1 MKKRKPRVIQD
12 KKKRG
17 EWSES
22 VFMARAGEHGLP
34 VSRPWGEM
42 SSYDFVIGKTGR
54 FVSVQ
59 VKSTISKLKTGYACT
74 VRGGHKAYAAGSFD
88 FLAAY
93 AVIED
98 AWYIIPAKLI
108 QGKEVITL
116 YPKSPT
122 SKYEKYREAWHLL
135 REASEVSAE
144 GSGDSEVAEGESRA
158 EDSAG
163 AESAGDQRP
172 PASTLGRMEAAMN
185 YFKQRLERGG
195 VDPQKR

>member
-1 MKKRKPRVIQD
+1 
-12 KKKRG
+12 
-17 EWSES
+17 
-22 VFMARAGEHGLP
+22 MARAAEHGLP

-42 SSYDFVIGKTGR
+42 SSYDVIGKTGR

-93 AVIED
+93 VVIED
-98 AWYIIPAKLI
+98 SWYIIPAKLI

-122 SKYEKYREAWHLL
+122 SKYEKYREAWQLS
-135 REASEVSAE
+135 REASEVSSE
-144 GSGDSEVAEGESRA
+144 GARNGEAAEGESCA
-158 EDSAG
+158 QDSAG
-163 AESAGDQRP
+163 AESGGNQRP
-172 PASTLGRMEAAMN
+172 PASAAGRMEAAMN
-185 YFKQRLERGG
+185 FFKQSLERGG